1 MGTSIYFPL
10 SAVLFS
16 ILLLISFFGK
26 KHLKTEETKIFGHLI
41 ITNFCGLIIELLCTY
56 AAYIYD
62 SNKVLADIILK
73 SYLIYL
79 ITWCVL
85 FTVYIFYISYK
96 NRPDRNAK
104 IMFVIIYFL
113 IVFTLL
119 ILPINLV
126 VKNNFT
132 VRYTEGLSVN
142 FTYMVSFILILF
154 MLTCMIK
161 NYKNLKSK
169 KYLPLFLFLILG
181 TFCTLIQM
189 THPSILLMTYIETFI
204 MYTMYFT
211 IENPDVKML
220 EELYKNKKLIESN
233 NEDTS
238 NFIFK
243 ITQDIKKP
251 VDDIIR
257 ISSNTNEEKLK
268 EINNISKNLNYLID
282 DALDISSMT
291 SDNLKVYNTKYN
303 PANLFKSLKEKY
315 ENKLTKNVK
324 LDFTISETI
333 PNCVYGDSIKLKQI
347 IGSILQNS
355 IDHTTIGV
363 ITFEI
368 DAIIK
373 YGICRFIINITD
385 NGEGISIDKVNDILS
400 LKELDYEIDLNK
412 EILNLREAKI
422 LLNKIGGAFMIKSDD
437 NKTNV
442 SIIVNQKIVETSEN
456 KKDKELDL
464 YQQKI
469 IKSKKIMVVDDDSKE
484 LKLIKEHLENNN
496 IDVSSSLYGKDVIEK
511 IKNNY
516 KFDLIVLDDETNTDS
531 AYEVLKEL
539 KKDKEFKTKVVIMIN
554 DDKKVI
560 KKHYIEDGFID
571 IILKSDLKNELDRII
586 SKI

>member
-1 MGTSIYFPL
+1 MTILLSVAGLIYTLIIAIVFFKKDNIASDEIKIYKLLITMTIVSLLAELFIPVANYFNLAIKDFSLKFYLICILSWTAVFFLYVFSISHKELLIKEKKIIFPIYTFINIIISIMILVLPVHFYKNGNIAYSYGASVDFLVLITSIYVI
-10 SAVLFS
+10 A
-16 ILLLISFFGK
+16 ISLTMVADF
-26 KHLKTEETKIFGHLI
+26 KH
-41 ITNFCGLIIELLCTY
+41 
-56 AAYIYD
+56 
-62 SNKVLADIILK
+62 
-73 SYLIYL
+73 
-79 ITWCVL
+79 
-85 FTVYIFYISYK
+85 
-96 NRPDRNAK
+96 
-104 IMFVIIYFL
+104 IM
-113 IVFTLL
+113 
-119 ILPINLV
+119 
-126 VKNNFT
+126 
-132 VRYTEGLSVN
+132 
-142 FTYMVSFILILF
+142 
-154 MLTCMIK
+154 
-161 NYKNLKSK
+161 SK
-169 KYLPLFLFLILG
+169 KYISVISLVMLLVITAMIQRTNPEILIINFIYSI
-181 TFCTLIQM
+181 TILI
-189 THPSILLMTYIETFI
+189 
-204 MYTMYFT
+204 MYFT

-257 ISSNTNEEKLK
+257 ISSNSNDEKLK

-282 DALDISSMT
+282 DALDISTMT
-291 SDNLKVYNTKYN
+291 NDNLKTYNTKYN
-303 PANLFKSLKEKY
+303 PTNLFKSLKEKY
-315 ENKLTKNVK
+315 ENKLTENVK

-333 PNCVYGDSIKLKQI
+333 PNYVYGDSIKLKQI

-355 IDHTTIGV
+355 IDHTAVGV

-368 DAIIK
+368 DTIIK

-385 NGEGISIDKVNDILS
+385 NGEGISIDKVNEILS

-442 SIIVNQKIVETSEN
+442 SIIVNQKIVETNEN
-456 KKDKELDL
+456 KKDKELNL

-469 IKSKKIMVVDDDSKE
+469 IKSKKIMIVDDDSKE
-484 LKLIKEHLENNN
+484 LKLIKERLENNN

-516 KFDLIVLDDETNTDS
+516 KFDLILLDDETNTDS

-539 KKDKEFKTKVVIMIN
+539 KKDKEFKAKVVIMIN
-554 DDKKVI
+554 DEKKFI
-560 KKHYIEDGFID
+560 KKHYLEDGFID
-571 IILKSDLKNELDRII
+571 IILKSDLKNELDRVL
-586 SKI
+586 KKQL